1 MKISII
7 LLLVLFSSLAFAKK
21 AKVNYEYKKYERFD
35 FDALDVQGSKSAP
48 GELSIPTR
56 LKSKHTNKLPERKN
70 FNREMKRA
78 IDTVI

>member
-1 MKISII
+1 MR
-7 LLLVLFSSLAFAKK
+7 LLLICCLLILPLVGHAQK
-21 AKVNYEYKKYERFD
+21 AKIKYEYKKYERFD

-56 LKSKHTNKLPERKN
+56 LKSKHKNKLPERRN
-70 FNREMKRA
+70 FNREMHRA